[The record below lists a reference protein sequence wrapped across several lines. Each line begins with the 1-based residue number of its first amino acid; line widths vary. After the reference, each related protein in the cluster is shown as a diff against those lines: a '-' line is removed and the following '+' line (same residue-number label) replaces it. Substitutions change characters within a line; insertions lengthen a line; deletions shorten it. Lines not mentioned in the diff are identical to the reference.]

1 MEHQGTKRIETER
14 LILRPFTSEDAP
26 AMYRN
31 WAADPEVAKFLTW
44 KPYES
49 VETANY
55 ILRQWARQYEKPDFY
70 QWAIELKSLRE
81 PIGSLSVVGKEKR
94 VDALELGYCIG
105 RNWWGQGLMPEA
117 VRAVTE
123 YLFREVRVIRVSAKH
138 DVNNPNSG
146 RVMQKAGMTFEG
158 ILRSADSNNQGV
170 CDVAVYS
177 ILASEL
183 K

>member
-1 MEHQGTKRIETER
+1 MEHQGSKRIETQR

-31 WAADPEVAKFLTW
+31 WASDPEVTKFLTW

-49 VETANY
+49 VKTADY
-55 ILRQWARQYEKPDFY
+55 ILRQWAQQYEKPDFY
-70 QWAIELKSLRE
+70 QWAVELKALGE
-81 PIGSLSVVGKEKR
+81 PVGSLSVVR
-94 VDALELGYCIG
+94 RDNDVASAELGYCLG
-105 RNWWGQGLMPEA
+105 RSWWGRGLMPEA
-117 VRAVTE
+117 VRAVIA
-123 YLFREVRVIRVSAKH
+123 YLIREVGMNRVAALH

-146 RVMQKAGMTFEG
+146 RVMQKAGMTKEG
-158 ILRSADSNNQGV
+158 ILRAAQRNNQGI

-183 K
+183 